1 MRNLKFIPTA
11 AVIFIIISCADLDLS
26 PLSEGSS
33 NNWYHDDTEYLMS
46 LNDLMRA
53 EFILSIPI
61 RGTMMFLVEI
71 PKRRLKMVI

>member
-1 MRNLKFIPTA
+1 MRNLKFIATA

-53 EFILSIPI
+53 EFYPI